1 MLRKTILVII
11 LLGMVFS
18 LVGCQTVRGTVQGI
32 GRDMTW
38 VGQQLSG
45 DSTYTAE

>member
-1 MLRKTILVII
+1 MLRKTILVIT
-11 LLGMVFS
+11 LLGMFFS
-18 LVGCQTVRGTVQGI
+18 LLGCQTVQGI

-45 DSTYTAE
+45 ESADTAE

>member
-1 MLRKTILVII
+1 MLRKTIYLIT
-11 LLGMVFS
+11 LLGMLFS
-18 LVGCQTVRGTVQGI
+18 LLGCQTVQGI

-45 DSTYTAE
+45 ETSDSAE